1 MTAPAPQSAA
11 MSIPDTRAPR
21 LGAETRSTA
30 LWAAVACIIALGLF
44 AYAGS
49 TRGPFVYLDQAAIRD
64 NPTIRHL
71 WPLNRVLM
79 PSVERGVTVEGRPL
93 VNLSFAANYAVSG
106 VGVASYHVVNIG
118 IHLLAGLTLFG
129 IVRRTLERLGDGN
142 PVLAAWLV
150 AALWTVHPIQTESVT
165 YMVQRAE
172 SLMGLFYLLALY
184 GLIRA
189 REETARSPRTWAVV
203 SCTSCLLGMAS
214 KEVMVSAP
222 VVLFVY
228 EAIFIAGSPRAAWT
242 AHWRYYSAL
251 ALTWLP
257 LAWFVLSTG
266 GNRGGTSGFGLGI
279 SLGQY
284 LLTQCVAILHYLRL
298 ALWPWPL
305 VFFYEVHWYHAVE
318 VIPEGLG
325 VAALL
330 VSGAFLLRRKPT
342 WGFLFLWFFAILS
355 PTSLVPGISQTIA
368 EHRMYLALAP
378 VMVALVLGVRDGV
391 RRLVL
396 PPVGTAVA
404 LVPVVLVL
412 CAMTI
417 ARNRTYATEVGLWAD
432 TVAKAPGNPYSR
444 NNLGVALSSAG
455 RKAEAV
461 DAFRGA
467 LKIDPAYASA
477 RDNLGLALAE
487 SGKLGEAV
495 QEYLKAVSEDP
506 NLEEVRINLGVALMH
521 MGQPHEAIRQFEK
534 ATELSPSDPSAF
546 NDLAGAEVAVGRFPA
561 AVAHLQ
567 RAVAL
572 DSSNGQGWANLGNIL
587 ARSGKWPEA
596 LAAYQKAAGLMPS
609 SADVQS
615 NLGAAY
621 ASTGRHMEAVD
632 AYRRALALVPN
643 DPDIH
648 ENLARALFQLGRV
661 EEARSEHIVAEKL
674 RQVP

>member
-1 MTAPAPQSAA
+1 MTASGPQAA
-11 MSIPDTRAPR
+11 SMSTSDARAPR
-21 LGAETRSTA
+21 LGAEAAPGTP
-30 LWAAVACIIALGLF
+30 WAAVACLVALGLL

-71 WPLNRVLM
+71 WPLARVLT
-79 PSVERGVTVEGRPL
+79 PPVDRGVTVEGRPL
-93 VNLSFAANYAVSG
+93 VNLSFAANYAASG
-106 VGVASYHVVNIG
+106 LNVTGYHVVNIG

-129 IVRRTLERLGDGN
+129 VVRRTLKRLGDAN
-142 PVLAAWLV
+142 PVLTAWLV
-150 AALWTVHPIQTESVT
+150 AALWTVHPVQTESVT

-172 SLMGLFYLLALY
+172 SMMGLFYLLSLY

-189 REETARSPRTWAVV
+189 GEETARSPRAWGVV
-203 SCTSCLLGMAS
+203 SWTACLLGMAS

-222 VVLFVY
+222 VMLFAY
-228 EAIFIAGSPRAAWT
+228 DAIFLAGSPRAAWT
-242 AHWRYYSAL
+242 ARRGYYAAL

-257 LAWFVLSTG
+257 LAWFVVSTG
-266 GNRGGTSGFGLGI
+266 GNRGGTSGFGLGV
-279 SLGQY
+279 SLWQY

-305 VFFYEVHWYHAVE
+305 VFFYEVRWYRAVQ

-325 VAALL
+325 VLALM
-330 VSGAFLLRRKPT
+330 VSGAVLLWRKPK
-342 WGFLFLWFFAILS
+342 WGFLVLWFFAILA

-378 VMVALVLGVRDGV
+378 VMVGLVLGVRAGV
-391 RRLVL
+391 GRLGL
-396 PPVGTAVA
+396 PPPGAA
-404 LVPVVLVL
+404 FILVPVVLLL
-412 CAMTI
+412 CALTI
-417 ARNRTYATEVGLWAD
+417 ARNRTYATEVGLWSD

-467 LKIDPAYASA
+467 LEINPSYAGA
-477 RDNLGLALAE
+477 RDNLGLALDE
-487 SGKLGEAV
+487 LGKPGDAV
-495 QEYLKAVSEDP
+495 REYLKAVAVDP

-521 MGQPHEAIRQFEK
+521 LGQLHEAIRQFEK
-534 ATELSPSDPSAF
+534 AAELSPSDPNAF
-546 NDLAGAEVAVGRFPA
+546 NDLAGVEMAVGRIPA
-561 AVAHLQ
+561 AIAHFR

-572 DSSNGQGWANLGNIL
+572 DPINGEGWANLGNAL
-587 ARSGKWPEA
+587 ARADQWPEA
-596 LAAYQKAAGLMPS
+596 LVAYQKAAGLMPS
-609 SADVQS
+609 SSDVQS

-621 ASTGRHMEAVD
+621 ASVGRPQEAVE
-632 AYRRALALVPN
+632 AYRKALALVPN

-648 ENLARALFQLGRV
+648 ENLARALSQLGRAA
-661 EEARSEHIVAEKL
+661 EAESEHQTAEKL
-674 RQVP
+674 RSAP

>member
-1 MTAPAPQSAA
+1 MTAPDSQAA
-11 MSIPDTRAPR
+11 LMPTSDTRAPR
-21 LGAETRSTA
+21 PGAETPSRAS
-30 LWAAVACIIALGLF
+30 WAAVACIIALGLL

-64 NPTIRHL
+64 NLSIRHL
-71 WPLNRVLM
+71 WPLSQVLV
-79 PSVERGVTVEGRPL
+79 PSVDRGVTVEGRPL

-106 VGVASYHVVNIG
+106 VSVTSYHVVNIG

-129 IVRRTLERLGDGN
+129 IVRRTLKRLGDAN
-142 PVLAAWLV
+142 AVLTAWLV

-172 SLMGLFYLLALY
+172 SLMGLYYLLALY

-189 REETARSPRTWAVV
+189 REGTTRSPRAWVVV
-203 SCTSCLLGMAS
+203 SWTACLLGMAS

-222 VVLFVY
+222 VILFAY
-228 EAIFIAGSPRAAWT
+228 EAIFLAGSPRAAWT
-242 AHWRYYSAL
+242 AHWRYYAAL

-279 SLGQY
+279 SLWQY

-298 ALWPWPL
+298 ALWPSPL
-305 VFFYEVHWYHAVE
+305 VFFYEIHWYNAAE

-325 VAALL
+325 VVALL
-330 VSGAFLLRRKPT
+330 VSGAVLLWRKPK

-368 EHRMYLALAP
+368 EHRMYLALVP
-378 VMVALVLGVRDGV
+378 VMVALALGVRAGAS
-391 RRLVL
+391 RLGL
-396 PPVGTAVA
+396 PSLGTAVA
-404 LVPVVLVL
+404 LFPIVLVL

-455 RKAEAV
+455 RKADAV

-487 SGKLGEAV
+487 SGKLAEAV
-495 QEYLKAVSEDP
+495 QEYLKAVSVDP

-521 MGQPHEAIRQFEK
+521 IGQPHEAIRQFGK

-546 NDLAGAEVAVGRFPA
+546 NDLAGAEMAVGRAPSA
-561 AVAHLQ
+561 IAHFQ
-567 RAVAL
+567 RAVVL

-587 ARSGKWPEA
+587 ARSGRWPEA
-596 LAAYQKAAGLMPS
+596 LAAYEKAGGLMPS

-621 ASTGRHMEAVD
+621 ASVGRFPEAVD

-648 ENLARALFQLGRV
+648 ENLAQALSQLGRV
-661 EEARSEHIVAEKL
+661 AEARSEHLTAEKL
-674 RQVP
+674 RSVP